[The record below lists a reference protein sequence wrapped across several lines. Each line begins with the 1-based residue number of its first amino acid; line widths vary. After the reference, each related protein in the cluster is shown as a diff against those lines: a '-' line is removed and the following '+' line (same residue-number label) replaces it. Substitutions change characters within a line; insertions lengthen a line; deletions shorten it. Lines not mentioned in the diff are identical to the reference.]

1 MYIHTNELN
10 ARVVCA
16 RAHAHAHAHTHTHSH
31 THSLTHPHRLDSP
44 GQRNTGGL
52 EVLGGDNESSPIS
65 DMLDT
70 SRTGDGSLDGSL
82 VEELLFDDS

>member
-1 MYIHTNELN
+1 MSKCIFTKMNSTHVLSH
-10 ARVVCA
+10 A
-16 RAHAHAHAHTHTHSH
+16 RAHACTHTHTHSNTL
-31 THSLTHPHRLDSP
+31 THSHRLDSP

-52 EVLGGDNESSPIS
+52 EVLVGDNESSPIS